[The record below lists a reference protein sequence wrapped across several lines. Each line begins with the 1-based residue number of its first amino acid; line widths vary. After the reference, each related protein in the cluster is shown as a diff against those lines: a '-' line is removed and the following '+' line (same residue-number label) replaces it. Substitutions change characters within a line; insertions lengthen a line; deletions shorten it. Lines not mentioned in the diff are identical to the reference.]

1 MANPPKKPQAH
12 IAERKNV
19 FNGFFKVDELTID
32 MDKHEGGTQRLKRL
46 VFERGHAVTILAH
59 DPASDTILLVN
70 EMRPG
75 TLSAGKDA
83 FTDSLIAGMIDK
95 GEDALTAAQRETLEE
110 TGMALQNARLIHN
123 GAFVSPGGTSES
135 IALVYGTVD
144 MSRAGGVHGHAG
156 EGEDIKSVIISGDEF
171 IARAVNGELNDL
183 KTLAMAFWFANNRAT
198 LKSSHTQPV
207 SKKDGPKP

>member
-1 MANPPKKPQAH
+1 MTQPPKKPQAH

-19 FNGFFKVDELTID
+19 FNGFFKVDELIID

-59 DPASDTILLVN
+59 DPVSDQVLLVN

-95 GEDALTAAQRETLEE
+95 GEDALTAAKRETLEE
-110 TGMALQNARLIHN
+110 TGIELQNARLIHD

-135 IALVYGTVD
+135 IALVYGTID
-144 MSRAGGVHGHAG
+144 MSKAGGVHGHAG
-156 EGEDIKSVIISGDEF
+156 EGEDIKSVIVSGDEF
-171 IARAVNGELNDL
+171 IARATSGDLNDL
-183 KTLAMAFWFANNRAT
+183 KTLTMAFWFAHNRET
-198 LKSSHTQPV
+198 LKDSHTKPAA
-207 SKKDGPKP
+207 KKDAPKP